1 MKVPEIQR
9 DKGEMREDEQC
20 LPGCRERAEG
30 CVLQPPR
37 SVRAVP
43 GPPAVPGLLLPS
55 RGSAVPGGACGARG
69 SVLGLRCS
77 EIPPETSTEQRNLQR
92 LRVNITRARP
102 GVLLRLWVNS
112 EPTGS
117 DHLAAHTQIFQ
128 LKVQNNVRANNCS
141 RELSQN

>member
-1 MKVPEIQR
+1 
-9 DKGEMREDEQC
+9 MREDEQC

-43 GPPAVPGLLLPS
+43 GHAAVPGLLLPS

-77 EIPPETSTEQRNLQR
+77 EIPPETSTEQRNFQR
-92 LRVNITRARP
+92 LRVNITRAGS
-102 GVLLRLWVNS
+102 GVLLRLW
-112 EPTGS
+112 G
-117 DHLAAHTQIFQ
+117 AAHTTHNLPCRQGDGRQEQGEAFCEVSKAIFC
-128 LKVQNNVRANNCS
+128 LLRYLCGLLNKIS
-141 RELSQN
+141 SM